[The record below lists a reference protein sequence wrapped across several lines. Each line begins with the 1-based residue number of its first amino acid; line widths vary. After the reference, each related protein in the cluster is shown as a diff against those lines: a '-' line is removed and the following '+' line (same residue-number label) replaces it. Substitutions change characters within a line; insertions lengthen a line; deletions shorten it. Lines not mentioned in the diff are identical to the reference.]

1 MSVEWV
7 AGSPW
12 NDRPDGLGIH
22 NAFKEKKHFL
32 DVQSPLT
39 KMDEFF

>member
-12 NDRPDGLGIH
+12 NDRPDGPGIH
-22 NAFKEKKHFL
+22 NGDLKMHIRSL
-32 DVQSPLT
+32 QSYL
-39 KMDEFF
+39 E